1 MSLNDTMTNLMDSAR
16 KHFDINSKLSLG
28 NLIQLF
34 NPNPNLIE
42 GAEDW
47 SNASLNNLNT
57 DAVFITTDIYKGMKV
72 VQCKKSW
79 NSPYFTFQVQK
90 GETYT
95 FSTYAKGDNNQAV
108 GIYNAIT
115 GSNQITIPGYLD
127 ASLQVNEKWQRFS
140 FTFTAIEAGT
150 IHVRMEQ
157 ASNDNLYLAGYKLEE
172 GNLATP
178 ILKMGGVTKPV
189 LIGFVAPR
197 LEVAA

>member
-1 MSLNDTMTNLMDSAR
+1 MSLNDTMTSLMDSAR

-42 GAEDW
+42 GAENW
-47 SNASLNNLNT
+47 SNAGFSNINNDTIL
-57 DAVFITTDIYKGMKV
+57 ITTDIYKGLKV
-72 VQCKKSW
+72 VQCKRSW
-79 NSPYFTFQVQK
+79 SSPNFTFQVQK

-108 GIYNAIT
+108 GIYNVLT
-115 GSNQITIPGYLD
+115 GSNQITSPGYADYRLN
-127 ASLQVNEKWQRFS
+127 VNEKWQRFS

-150 IHVRMEQ
+150 IHSRMEQ
-157 ASNDNLYLAGYKLEE
+157 ASNNNLYLAGYKLEK

-178 ILKMGGVTKPV
+178 ILKMGG
-189 LIGFVAPR
+189 
-197 LEVAA
+197 